1 MTTDTSTDRYGYV
14 AHMNWRSV
22 VVPTGIACLVASFS
36 AASFLM
42 LVPAMETS
50 DAQVLATGLDQLVK
64 AESDSALDL
73 NFGDSH
79 ILASLAFVA
88 LVAIGLIILSYAR
101 NDRIAYME
109 AFPHINLSFT
119 KEQMAESIAV
129 RKRCTALAVLVYLV
143 AAGLFT
149 LFKLF
154 GLSHLATGCAFALG
168 ALGTWVV
175 VHGGMR
181 AKREDLFA
189 YNFEAL
195 KHSSF
200 YELNAEAKAQNRE
213 WMLMAKRHSMLAQS
227 VDSVILTIGAFG
239 SLALYALPSLATPY
253 YWVAIAASGVI
264 AMLNTHAA
272 MEKTRRLSVIDGD
285 VYRVAEGA
293 NDEAPERSAP

>member
-1 MTTDTSTDRYGYV
+1 MATNTATDKYGYV
-14 AHMNWRSV
+14 AHMNWRAF
-22 VVPTGIACLVASFS
+22 VVPSGIACLIASFS

-42 LVPAMETS
+42 LLPSMETS
-50 DAQVLATGLDQLVK
+50 DAQVLASGLDKLVRE
-64 AESDSALDL
+64 ESDSVLDL

-88 LVAIGLIILSYAR
+88 FVAIGLVILSYAR

-109 AFPHINLSFT
+109 AFPHINLAFT
-119 KEQMAESIAV
+119 REEVAQSISV
-129 RKRCTALAVLVYLV
+129 RKRCTAIAIVIYLL
-143 AAGLFT
+143 AAGAFT

-168 ALGTWVV
+168 ALATWVI

-195 KHSSF
+195 RHTSF
-200 YELNAEAKAQNRE
+200 YELNAEAKAKNRE
-213 WMLMAKRHSMLAQS
+213 WMLMAKRRSMLAQS
-227 VDSVILTIGAFG
+227 ANRVILTAGALG
-239 SLALYALPSLATPY
+239 SLALYSLPSLATPY
-253 YWVAIAASGVI
+253 YWVSIAAACGI

-285 VYRVAEGA
+285 LYRVA
-293 NDEAPERSAP
+293 DAPAK